1 MKVCP
6 YNATHVHS
14 AAEHQYHLFH
24 CPDRNLIDREI
35 VFGMKV
41 QMFMPA
47 VCLLPSLLMFEVVV
61 EFNFTDSELLM

>member
-1 MKVCP
+1 
-6 YNATHVHS
+6 
-14 AAEHQYHLFH
+14 
-24 CPDRNLIDREI
+24 
-35 VFGMKV
+35 MKV